1 MTVTRCISDISSAVP
16 LVSHMKHKPW
26 KVCLTSIQHS
36 RYSVQFFINIP
47 KHHGNNFI
55 LYVKNTWVTFLFT
68 LVGLS
73 EVSIK
78 PQLESEYFQ
87 SFNTLVSLLHNGQI
101 ASYKST
107 LQAGLKTTRVTGR
120 KQGLDRSCR
129 STQRHRAATTEVS
142 GLKTSSAFLL
152 IKLAI
157 SVGIPQFLI
166 NSPLAF
172 SYKEQTLVSA

>member
-1 MTVTRCISDISSAVP
+1 MYQ
-16 LVSHMKHKPW
+16 
-26 KVCLTSIQHS
+26 IQ
-36 RYSVQFFINIP
+36 

-55 LYVKNTWVTFLFT
+55 LYVKNTWVTFLFI

-78 PQLESEYFQ
+78 LTSVSEYFQ
-87 SFNTLVSLLHNGQI
+87 WFNTLVSLLDNNQI

-107 LQAGLKTTRVTGR
+107 LQAGLKTTRVTSR
-120 KQGLDRSCR
+120 KQGLERSCR
-129 STQRHRAATTEVS
+129 PTQRHRAATTEVS

-166 NSPLAF
+166 NSSLAF
-172 SYKEQTLVSA
+172 SYKEQTLVPA